1 MIAGLAALVLSAQAA
16 DFEKERPSNWHHWRG
31 PNGDGVSPDG
41 APPLEWSGTKNVK
54 WKAAIPGAGS
64 ATPVVWKERIFVLT
78 AVPAAGALQRFE
90 VHALDRATGK
100 TLWTKTAVEEAPH
113 EKTHAT
119 HGYASASPTTDGEHL
134 IASFGSRGIF
144 CFDLDGNLKWKR
156 DLGDMRIK
164 MEFGEAA
171 SPALHRGSVVVNWDH
186 EGDSFIVCLDAKTG
200 EPRWKTPRD
209 EKTTWTTPLV
219 VERDGR
225 AQVVVN
231 GAKRTRSY
239 DLATGALL
247 WECGGQAMNPIA
259 MPVVMDGTVYCMTG
273 YRGNAITAI
282 RLDAKGDVT
291 GGPQLVWKRTDAA
304 PYVASP
310 ILYDGLLYLTK
321 ERNGILSC
329 LDAKTGEPRYA
340 EQRLPGIDTI
350 YASIVG
356 AAGRV
361 YVTGRSG
368 RTVVL
373 ERGPAFKVLAQNDL
387 GEGVDASPVI
397 LGKTLL
403 LRAAKNLYCIAE

>member
-1 MIAGLAALVLSAQAA
+1 
-16 DFEKERPSNWHHWRG
+16 
-31 PNGDGVSPDG
+31 
-41 APPLEWSGTKNVK
+41 
-54 WKAAIPGAGS
+54 
-64 ATPVVWKERIFVLT
+64 
-78 AVPAAGALQRFE
+78 
-90 VHALDRATGK
+90 
-100 TLWTKTAVEEAPH
+100 
-113 EKTHAT
+113 
-119 HGYASASPTTDGEHL
+119 
-134 IASFGSRGIF
+134 
-144 CFDLDGNLKWKR
+144 
-156 DLGDMRIK
+156 
-164 MEFGEAA
+164 
-171 SPALHRGSVVVNWDH
+171 
-186 EGDSFIVCLDAKTG
+186 
-200 EPRWKTPRD
+200 
-209 EKTTWTTPLV
+209 
-219 VERDGR
+219 
-225 AQVVVN
+225 
-231 GAKRTRSY
+231 
-239 DLATGALL
+239 
-247 WECGGQAMNPIA
+247 MNPIA

-310 ILYDGLLYLTK
+310 ILYDGLLFLTK

-397 LGKTLL
+397 LGKTMY